1 MIIQLNSNQNRFVV
15 TLIQCPIYVLMLRLL
30 EQWIRS
36 QKLLL
41 FFLFL
46 DGKMYC
52 FKHCLNQVQQ
62 IVFIENLT
70 IEESSGYP
78 LV

>member
-1 MIIQLNSNQNRFVV
+1 
-15 TLIQCPIYVLMLRLL
+15 MLRLL

-52 FKHCLNQVQQ
+52 LNQVQQ
-62 IVFIENLT
+62 IVFMENLT
-70 IEESSGYP
+70 KEESSGYP